1 MRSGASDVHRGGN
14 GGGMRRIGRVPEAS
28 GATFADLIRVRV
40 FMVDLGQFEH
50 TVVPHNNTHMQSTS
64 STPRSG

>member
-1 MRSGASDVHRGGN
+1 
-14 GGGMRRIGRVPEAS
+14 MRRIGRVPEAS